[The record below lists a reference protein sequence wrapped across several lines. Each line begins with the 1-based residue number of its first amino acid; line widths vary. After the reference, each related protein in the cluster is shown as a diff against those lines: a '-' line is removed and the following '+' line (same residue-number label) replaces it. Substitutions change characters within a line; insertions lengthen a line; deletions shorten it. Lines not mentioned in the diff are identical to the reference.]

1 MSNPR
6 LLLFLTSALAL
17 ALLPLAALAQPSVQ
31 ESAFWSQE
39 ISAGDLPPAAD
50 RIPAEPLVVNV
61 AAKGRTPGLQG
72 GTLNTMVTRSKDIR
86 QMVVYGYARLV
97 GYNET
102 YDLVPDIL
110 ESFENEGDRKFTLNL
125 REGHKWSSGDPF
137 TSADFEYWWKHIAN
151 NEELNPTGPP
161 DFVRVEGEL
170 PEVTFP
176 DATTVVFEWSKPN
189 PSFLQV
195 LAQAVPPFIYRPSAY
210 LKQVHKDFA
219 DPDALQDEIDYARV
233 KSWAALHNKRDNM
246 DK

>member
-1 MSNPR
+1 M
-6 LLLFLTSALAL
+6 
-17 ALLPLAALAQPSVQ
+17 
-31 ESAFWSQE
+31 
-39 ISAGDLPPAAD
+39 
-50 RIPAEPLVVNV
+50 NV

-161 DFVRVEGEL
+161 DFVRVEGSCQKSHSQTQPQWCL
-170 PEVTFP
+170 SGASPIRAF
-176 DATTVVFEWSKPN
+176 FRCWRRRC
-189 PSFLQV
+189 
-195 LAQAVPPFIYRPSAY
+195 RPSST
-210 LKQVHKDFA
+210 
-219 DPDALQDEIDYARV
+219 AL
-233 KSWAALHNKRDNM
+233 LPT
-246 DK
+246 

>member
-6 LLLFLTSALAL
+6 LLLSLPSALAL
-17 ALLPLAALAQPSVQ
+17 ALWSLAALAQPSVQ

-39 ISAGDLPPAAD
+39 VSAGDLPPAAD

-125 REGHKWSSGDPF
+125 RAGHKWSSGDPF
-137 TSADFEYWWKHIAN
+137 TSADFEYWWKYIAN
-151 NEELNPTGPP
+151 N
-161 DFVRVEGEL
+161 
-170 PEVTFP
+170 
-176 DATTVVFEWSKPN
+176 
-189 PSFLQV
+189 
-195 LAQAVPPFIYRPSAY
+195 
-210 LKQVHKDFA
+210 
-219 DPDALQDEIDYARV
+219 
-233 KSWAALHNKRDNM
+233 
-246 DK
+246 